1 MISFRRQVNTVMD
14 PNDLAIQLHWRR
26 WEQARAAT
34 KLADARVHR
43 LRRLHLR
50 DDSPVLLKAK
60 AAARAA
66 HLAEGK
72 EFRIAALSQEP
83 WGTPTGANMVSPK
96 PATGQERTLL
106 KLLLPT
112 SSRSYR
118 A

>member
-1 MISFRRQVNTVMD
+1 MD

-34 KLADARVHR
+34 KLADAKVQRI
-43 LRRLHLR
+43 RRLHLR
-50 DDSPVLLKAK
+50 DDSPVLLRAK

-83 WGTPTGANMVSPK
+83 WGTPSRADVTSLKSAK
-96 PATGQERTLL
+96 IHERTLL
-106 KLLLPT
+106 AFLLST
-112 SSRSYR
+112 SSRNYR